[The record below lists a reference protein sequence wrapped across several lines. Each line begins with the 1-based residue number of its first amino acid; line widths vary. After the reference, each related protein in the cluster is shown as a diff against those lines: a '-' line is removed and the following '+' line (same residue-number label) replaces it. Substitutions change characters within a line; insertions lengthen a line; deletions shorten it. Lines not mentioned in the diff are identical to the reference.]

1 MLLSTFYDAQLEIR
15 CPRCGGRALWEE
27 PFAFRSA
34 KKVPEEERARMVRW
48 GGWLVL
54 EKFPSVIRWTP
65 PRRGEGYWHHGLGVV
80 RCWTCYAVVLHCLR
94 WPEDALFQ
102 WRVRGVTLYAWNAE
116 HARVLLHYIG
126 ATLRDPTLY
135 GERYRKGLQRLPTG
149 VMKGHARE
157 RLAGQI
163 AATLRAHGLPLGPPP
178 RAVAAP
184 AK

>member
-1 MLLSTFYDAQLEIR
+1 MFLYGVHDHPLEIR

-27 PFAFRSA
+27 PFAFRSL
-34 KKVPEEERARMVRW
+34 KNVPEEDRARMVRW

-54 EKFPSVIRWTP
+54 EKFPSIIRWTP
-65 PRRGEGYWHHGLGVV
+65 PRHGAGYGFGQVGVV
-80 RCWTCYAVVLHCLR
+80 RCWTCYAVVLHRLR
-94 WPEDALFQ
+94 WPADALFQ
-102 WRVRGVTLYAWNAE
+102 WSVRGVTLYACNAE

-126 ATLRDPTLY
+126 ATLRDPHRY

-163 AATLRAHGLPLGPPP
+163 AASLRAYGLPLGPPP
-178 RAVAAP
+178 GASPAP